1 MSNALTKG
9 IYESNNDNLVYSG
22 TWSSVNDTT
31 MTSKKDDYLELKF
44 KGTGINIVTISNNYY
59 QYIKI
64 YLDDLDPII
73 IKLFSD
79 KEIKKLLLYS
89 TNNLEYK
96 EHNIKLQNI
105 AEGNVNGIEY
115 KMVIKEIE
123 VLSSVTEVPV
133 ESIETNLES
142 IILNKGGKYQIKYD
156 ILPEDATNK
165 SVKFESGN
173 TGFVTVTETGLLNYV
188 YEGETNVS
196 ITSYNGISKSINV
209 ICKPEDILDYSSAE
223 ISSNLIN
230 EGILIANESEV
241 LEVGDKIKI
250 IANLLPYNLYG
261 SSPYILK
268 SSDENVIRLLGG
280 QVIEAVGEG
289 DALITAYTEDLL
301 YKDSIEYTV
310 KKSSE
315 QSILDSE
322 IYNLDLNRF
331 NIVVDSKDEKVSIN
345 NSLGINA
352 AIKFCSRY
360 NYKKLLFPNE
370 VIIYIEPKISIYMTS
385 DVIVDL
391 NNSEL
396 KLRPNDYESYSAI
409 IFKEGNINLFNSF
422 NLTSKEVG
430 TFISKKNVAKT
441 VLTTASSFS
450 SNSISVRNEKSES
463 EANQD
468 LKYLLWGSSIDY
480 SLQIARK
487 IVQVDTSKIAT
498 VTAEFY
504 VDYYKDT
511 LIASEKIKD
520 ISLSSTT
527 AQYFSTTNGSFAL
540 RKSSD
545 YDFIKVRLEWKLTNA
560 TAEIYI
566 GDISICKK
574 VQAVLNNSKLCNGII
589 TGEKDTKEGIYPN
602 WKNISSTESGCSI
615 IFYEGSNNGIENLNV
630 RKSIGFNISSGLAKD
645 SYGVVNYSKN
655 PISYGIMES
664 GSLDEKGENIECNTL
679 IRTNNYIDISNIT
692 TSYYEIG
699 YPLGYQGYPYV
710 SSRIYDICFYDANK
724 KFIRKDRGL
733 LRFRRY
739 TKPDNAYYVKVIF
752 YSSTVPTSGNT
763 DFGGAFAFIENF
775 AYPMKNYIKNCI
787 IEDNYS
793 CGFAACGGQKWK
805 IKNNTWRNNKGRMPG
820 CDIDWEDGWEYMQGD
835 IIEENSFESNNNCI
849 LCAGSGNVYFN
860 NKFNGVCTFYGRSQY
875 YSIIF
880 NTIEDIVGITNGV
893 GAKLDLASST
903 DIYLENNIYNKSS
916 IVWKSNSD
924 PGIANY
930 DLKIESEKFNNS
942 NILSGNIR
950 NIRNCYFTGSDFLLY
965 CVNVIDCLLENGIVL
980 TNSTFNNCYINSM
993 IIRATSNSQ
1002 VNFSKSS
1009 LLDCTIEVMY
1019 QCKDFLINNC
1029 LVTRGKVGQLM
1040 SVTGNS
1046 TGGLVVNDTNLVFEK
1061 NDNYHYIIGGWNA
1074 SGCSAVYTFNNCKMT
1089 LYDGFKGYLI
1099 KCSWYADATATTH
1112 VTLNFN
1118 NTDVSKFEKTDA
1130 KGLKSNIV
1138 FNIK

>member
-1 MSNALTKG
+1 MSNVLTEG

-79 KEIKKLLLYS
+79 KEIKKLLLYY

-115 KMVIKEIE
+115 KMVIKGIE

-142 IILNKGGKYQIKYD
+142 IILNKGEKYQIKYD

-188 YEGETNVS
+188 YEGETKVS
-196 ITSYNGISKSINV
+196 ITSDNGISKSINV
-209 ICKPEDILDYSSAE
+209 ICKSEDTLDYSSAE
-223 ISSNLIN
+223 ISTNLIN
-230 EGILIANESEV
+230 QGILIANESEV

-268 SSDENVIRLLGG
+268 SSNENVLKLLGG
-280 QVIEAVGEG
+280 QVIEAVSEGE
-289 DALITAYTEDLL
+289 ALITAYTEDLL
-301 YKDSIEYTV
+301 YKDSVQYIV
-310 KKSSE
+310 KKSSKE
-315 QSILDSE
+315 SILDSE

-331 NIVVDSKDEKVSIN
+331 NIVIDNKDENIAIN

-396 KLRPNDYESYSAI
+396 KLRANDYESYSAI
-409 IFKEGNINLFNSF
+409 IFKEGNINLFKSF

-430 TFISKKNVAKT
+430 TFIGKKNVVKT
-441 VLTTASSFS
+441 VLTNAASFS
-450 SNSISVRNEKSES
+450 SNSISVRNEKSER
-463 EANQD
+463 EVNQD
-468 LKYLLWGSSIDY
+468 LNYLLWGSSIDY

-487 IVQVDTSKIAT
+487 IVQVDTSKTAT

-520 ISLSSTT
+520 IFLASTT
-527 AQYFSTTNGSFAL
+527 AQYFSTTNGSFTL
-540 RKSSD
+540 RKNSD
-545 YDFIKVRLEWKLTNA
+545 YDFIKLRLEWKLINA

-566 GDISICKK
+566 GDIIICKK
-574 VQAVLNNSKLCNGII
+574 VESILNNSKLCNGII
-589 TGEKDTKEGIYPN
+589 TGEKDTKEEIYTN
-602 WKNISSTESGCSI
+602 WKNVSSTEGGCSI
-615 IFYEGSNNGIENLNV
+615 IFYEGNNNGIEKLNV
-630 RKSIGFNISSGLAKD
+630 RKSIGFNISSGLARD
-645 SYGVVNYSKN
+645 SYGVINYSDY
-655 PISYGIMES
+655 PISYGIMEN
-664 GSLDEKGENIECNTL
+664 GSLDEKGEDIECSTL
-679 IRTNNYIDISNIT
+679 IRTNKYIDISKIT

-710 SSRIYDICFYDANK
+710 NSRIYDICFYDVNK
-724 KFIRKDRGL
+724 NFIRKDRGL

-739 TKPDNAYYVKVIF
+739 TKPDNAYYVKLIF
-752 YSSTVPTSGNT
+752 YSDTVPTSGNT

-775 AYPMKNYIKNCI
+775 AYPIKNYIKSCI

-805 IKNNTWRNNKGRMPG
+805 IENNTWRKNGGRMPG

-835 IIEENSFESNNNCI
+835 IIEGNSFESYNNCI
-849 LCAGSGNVYFN
+849 LCAGSGNVYYN
-860 NKFNGVCTFYGRSQY
+860 NKFNGLNTFYGRSQY
-875 YSIIF
+875 YSII
-880 NTIEDIVGITNGV
+880 NNNIQDTAEITNGI
-893 GAKLDLASST
+893 GAKLSLGSST
-903 DIYLENNIYNKSS
+903 DVYLENNKYTSSS
-916 IVWKSNSD
+916 IGWNSNHGKSNSK
-924 PGIANY
+924 Y
-930 DLKIESEKFNNS
+930 DVFISKEKFNNS
-942 NILSGNIR
+942 NVLSGEQRLIKDS
-950 NIRNCYFTGSDFLLY
+950 YFEGSNYGIY
-965 CVNVIDCLLENGIVL
+965 CEKIEGCTLENGTVSSNCIYNKCNINNVEFSVVK
-980 TNSTFNNCYINSM
+980 NSTVTINKCELLNLKIYYNVQCNS
-993 IIRATSNSQ
+993 IAINDSNI
-1002 VNFSKSS
+1002 VRNK
-1009 LLDCTIEVMY
+1009 IGE
-1019 QCKDFLINNC
+1019 LISPN
-1029 LVTRGKVGQLM
+1029 V
-1040 SVTGNS
+1040 NS
-1046 TGGLVVNDTNLVFEK
+1046 TGGIVVNNSNFIFEK
-1061 NDNYHYIIGGWNA
+1061 VDGYHYIVGGWNA
-1074 SGCSAVYTFNNCKMT
+1074 NGCSAVYTFNNCKMT

-1099 KCSWYADATATTH
+1099 KCSWYADGATTTH